1 MAGNVAFG
9 TVLKIGGTAGTAI
22 VNVTNIQGPGMSA
35 DGIDMSAHDSPN
47 AWREFAT
54 SLLDGGEV
62 TLDLNWDPNAATH
75 KNSAGGLLKQ
85 FTDRATTTYALTFPT
100 SPAVTW
106 TFSAQVR
113 NFAPQAPFD
122 DKLGA
127 QVTLKVTGAPTL
139 A

>member
-9 TVLKIGGTAGTAI
+9 TQLKLGGTAGTVI

-35 DGIDMSAHDSPN
+35 ESIDMSAHDSAS

-54 SLLDGGEV
+54 SLLDAGEL

-85 FTDRATTTYALTFPT
+85 FTDRATSTYALIFPT

-106 TFSAQVR
+106 TFSAHVR

-122 DKLGA
+122 DKLSA
-127 QVTLKVTGAPTL
+127 QVTLKLTGAPTL

>member
-1 MAGNVAFG
+1 MSGIVAFG

-35 DGIDMSAHDSPN
+35 ESIDMTGHDSAN
-47 AWREFAT
+47 AWREYAA
-54 SLLDGGEV
+54 SLLDAGEL

-75 KNSAGGLLKQ
+75 KNTAGGLLKQ
-85 FTDRATTTYALTFPT
+85 FADRATSTYALTFPT
-100 SPAVTW
+100 TPAVTW
-106 TFSAQVR
+106 TFSAHVR

-122 DKLGA
+122 DKLSA
-127 QVTLKVTGAPTL
+127 QVTLKLTGAPTL